1 MKKIDFS
8 GFSIVENRSL
18 NNRKPTTKLTQDQ
31 VEKILR
37 AKKPE
42 FIDWTANNSI
52 FSNTV
57 AINADRYN
65 IDLHS
70 IDPHKGSFSIETK
83 GTNSLGI
90 DLKLISKPE
99 GDKDP
104 HTLDSSELQ
113 KLNAR
118 NQELPKFLQEVLDA
132 IQQYI
137 VFA

>member
-8 GFSIVENRSL
+8 DFSIVENKSF
-18 NNRKPTTKLTQDQ
+18 NRNPTKKLSQDQ

-42 FIDWTANNSI
+42 FINWTANNSN

-57 AINADRYN
+57 AIENEN
-65 IDLHS
+65 ISIELHK
-70 IDPHKGSFSIETK
+70 DPHQGSFSIETK
-83 GTNSLGI
+83 GTNALGI
-90 DLKLISKPE
+90 DLKLMSKPE
-99 GDKDP
+99 GEKDP
-104 HTLDSSELQ
+104 HSLTSSELR

-118 NQELPKFLQEVLDA
+118 NENLPKFLQEVLEA
-132 IQQYI
+132 IQRYI